1 MNVKAILGKVWKD
14 ESLSL
19 TSGKHHVDDVLTVRI
34 FGTVEKR
41 ADTEA
46 SPTVSIPLIP
56 TLALFW
62 EKSGITRDAALNL
75 LREAITEAIQLN
87 DSTDGKIAE
96 RMNDVQKAVDAIRK
110 DLLAKLP
117 KAPRAGSTITKNVS
131 VEVVSMA
138 ETVAEEVAA

>member
-1 MNVKAILGKVWKD
+1 MNVKALLGKVWKD

-19 TSGKHHVDDVLTVRI
+19 TPGKHHVDDVLTVRI

-41 ADTEA
+41 PDTAA

-75 LREAITEAIQLN
+75 LREAITEAIELN
-87 DSTDGKIAE
+87 GSTDGKIAE
-96 RMNDVQKAVDAIRK
+96 RMNDVQKAVEAIRK

-117 KAPRAGSTITKNVS
+117 KSPRAGSVITKNIS
-131 VEVVSMA
+131 VEVVSAA
-138 ETVAEEVAA
+138 EAVVEEFTA